1 MLLKAWAILKIKPSI
16 SQSFPNRFLCNKN
29 EQKCCKNIFLMIE
42 YIFVGFI
49 ICEILLKHWKL
60 LILIIYGTEVPLYK
74 EYNPFCISPIQV
86 TDGLWW
92 IINFCTAHQG
102 SQEGFKHL
110 EKVVPNKEYFMHY
123 VKCRQSCPTPKQ
135 IPLKVSQKLEY
146 QMDQNQNHM

>member
-16 SQSFPNRFLCNKN
+16 SQSFSNRFLCNKN

-74 EYNPFCISPIQV
+74 EYNPFCISPYTGHRWLV
-86 TDGLWW
+86 VDNKFLYSSSRLTG
-92 IINFCTAHQG
+92 
-102 SQEGFKHL
+102 GFS
-110 EKVVPNKEYFMHY
+110 N
-123 VKCRQSCPTPKQ
+123 
-135 IPLKVSQKLEY
+135 I
-146 QMDQNQNHM
+146 